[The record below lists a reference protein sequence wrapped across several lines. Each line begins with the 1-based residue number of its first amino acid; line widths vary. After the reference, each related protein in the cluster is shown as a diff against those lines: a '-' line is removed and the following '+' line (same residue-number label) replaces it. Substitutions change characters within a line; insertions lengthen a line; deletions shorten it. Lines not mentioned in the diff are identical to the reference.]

1 LELSLTSQ
9 AGWLLLIA
17 AVISVT
23 YELWRATAR
32 AGVSP
37 NDTMKGW
44 IQGLPIYA
52 VALAVSVLLIIGW
65 EWAPLAG
72 LVVAGASVLAS
83 IFWYGPTVLPTRQ
96 PRLVDWVE
104 DRVFT
109 ILVGVVFA
117 LLAYEVLGYR
127 LA

>member
-1 LELSLTSQ
+1 MTRPICDAEANVSARSRGSL
-9 AGWLLLIA
+9 G
-17 AVISVT
+17 
-23 YELWRATAR
+23 
-32 AGVSP
+32 
-37 NDTMKGW
+37 
-44 IQGLPIYA
+44 
-52 VALAVSVLLIIGW
+52 
-65 EWAPLAG
+65 G